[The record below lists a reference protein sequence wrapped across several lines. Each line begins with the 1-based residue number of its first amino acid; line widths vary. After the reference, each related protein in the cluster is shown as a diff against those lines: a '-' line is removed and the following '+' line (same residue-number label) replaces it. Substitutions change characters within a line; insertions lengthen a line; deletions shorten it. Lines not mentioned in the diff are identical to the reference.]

1 MRHIGLTITFTDSN
15 GAERREAHVVEACDP
30 PDPGAEHRE
39 AHILLTELRVTVG
52 EEAAPKHNATAR
64 AWLEFPNQPTRI
76 EKYFDIQNPQ
86 AVWLELANL
95 VMGAEGDLILSQTLK
110 ALEPPSEPPFS
121 DTTAINDLYYVHDRK
136 MNLLNQSVH
145 AVIKV
150 QGLVTRLL
158 HESLGGDL
166 GDTSDPDWEKTQ
178 LTRKKV
184 NKGLKAKLD
193 TGAISQS
200 DFDAVTQALAI
211 PENTP
216 KGQTALAARGNS
228 RISCQNM

>member
-150 QGLVTRLL
+150 QDLVNRLL

-166 GDTSDPDWEKTQ
+166 VDTSDPDWEKTQ

-184 NKGLKAKLD
+184 NKGLKAELD